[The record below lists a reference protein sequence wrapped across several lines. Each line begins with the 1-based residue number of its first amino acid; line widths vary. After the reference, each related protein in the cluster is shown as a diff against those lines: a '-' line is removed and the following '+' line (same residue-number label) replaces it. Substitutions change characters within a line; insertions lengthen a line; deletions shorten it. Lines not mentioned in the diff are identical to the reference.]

1 MRSGLDAGFEFIK
14 CYQCIQMVQRWVLE
28 TYIKISI
35 ASLISFF
42 FMYLCQLRLLLCTVQ
57 TQKYTYRHTIF
68 AHLRFVFNVMHFFC
82 NKKSTNVFK
91 YTYVDVLTV
100 HPYETLSTIT
110 LTSDYQGVKVNYLIS
125 CYEVKVKL
133 IIV

>member
-1 MRSGLDAGFEFIK
+1 M
-14 CYQCIQMVQRWVLE
+14 
-28 TYIKISI
+28 
-35 ASLISFF
+35 
-42 FMYLCQLRLLLCTVQ
+42 
-57 TQKYTYRHTIF
+57 
-68 AHLRFVFNVMHFFC
+68 FVVF

-100 HPYETLSTIT
+100 HPYETFSTIT

-125 CYEVKVKL
+125 CYKVKVKL

>member
-1 MRSGLDAGFEFIK
+1 M
-14 CYQCIQMVQRWVLE
+14 
-28 TYIKISI
+28 
-35 ASLISFF
+35 
-42 FMYLCQLRLLLCTVQ
+42 
-57 TQKYTYRHTIF
+57 
-68 AHLRFVFNVMHFFC
+68 
-82 NKKSTNVFK
+82 FK

-125 CYEVKVKL
+125 CYKVKVKL